1 MRSII
6 TKADH
11 IKFKT
16 IKTVNNSGF
25 HSVSTGIN
33 PGVNEKNNYE
43 FNRFNGFPKSEVI
56 SIKINFPFYLSLI
69 LAVVLQLTSCTDK
82 PVNLSVARESV
93 KEFYE
98 SGKFDEELDNVIRE
112 AKDKFSKV
120 EFTENSVVIFDVD
133 ETALNNYE
141 VSKKMGYGYVYEM
154 VYEWTQDAKVPAFP
168 QVKELYDYLLS
179 KGSKIIFLTARGY
192 DEYDAT
198 YENLITQGYAQFDT
212 LITKNKNE
220 HEMKSLEFKR
230 SKRIELTKMGYEII
244 GTVGDQWS
252 DLEGPNHGIQ
262 VKIPNYLYQNVY

>member
-1 MRSII
+1 MKS
-6 TKADH
+6 KN
-11 IKFKT
+11 KT
-16 IKTVNNSGF
+16 L
-25 HSVSTGIN
+25 
-33 PGVNEKNNYE
+33 
-43 FNRFNGFPKSEVI
+43 FNIV
-56 SIKINFPFYLSLI
+56 LI
-69 LAVVLQLTSCTDK
+69 LTGALQLYSCTDK

-93 KEFYE
+93 KEYYE
-98 SGKFDEELDNVIRE
+98 SGMFGEELDEVIRE

-168 QVKELYDYLLS
+168 QVKQFYDYLLI
-179 KGSKIIFLTARGY
+179 KGSKIIFLTARRD

-198 YENLITQGYAQFDT
+198 YKNLINQGYTEFDT

-220 HEMKSLEFKR
+220 YGMKSVDFK
-230 SKRIELTKMGYEII
+230 SAKRVELVQRGYDIF

-252 DLEGPNHGIQ
+252 DLEGSHHGIQ

>member
-1 MRSII
+1 MRL
-6 TKADH
+6 
-11 IKFKT
+11 KT
-16 IKTVNNSGF
+16 QNT
-25 HSVSTGIN
+25 
-33 PGVNEKNNYE
+33 
-43 FNRFNGFPKSEVI
+43 
-56 SIKINFPFYLSLI
+56 FYFAFIVVVAIQLI
-69 LAVVLQLTSCTDK
+69 GCSDK

-93 KEFYE
+93 KEYYE
-98 SGKFDEELDNVIRE
+98 TGKFDEELDSVIRE

-179 KGSKIIFLTARGY
+179 KGSKIIFLTARRY

-198 YENLITQGYAQFDT
+198 YKNLINQGYTEFDT

-220 HEMKSLEFKR
+220 YGMKSVDFKSAIR
-230 SKRIELTKMGYEII
+230 VELVQRDYDII

-252 DLEGPNHGIQ
+252 DLEGPHHGIQ
-262 VKIPNYLYQNVY
+262 IKIPNYLYQNVY